1 MDAAVFHVGID
12 VSKDRLDGHV
22 HETGERFSFANDTK
36 GIAGLAAQLLAL
48 GPRLVGFEAAGAY
61 EVLASAALSQAGLPV
76 VVVNPA
82 QVRRFAQALGER
94 AKTDAIE
101 AAVIAHFLVA
111 TQPEVRPLEDED
123 TRHLSDLVPAAG
135 RSWR

>member
-82 QVRRFAQALGER
+82 QVRRFA
-94 AKTDAIE
+94 KTDAIE